1 MAGGRY
7 LGRPINPHRGGDQV
21 AKSKKSD
28 TGEIRLAATSSD
40 EDFRS
45 LFATHPSP
53 MWVYDPVTLRF
64 LIVNEAAMELYGY
77 HLDAY
82 LQMTV
87 LDIRPEGERK
97 RMMEAVSGRT
107 DMERVK
113 RWQHLKA
120 DGEIF
125 EVFTYGRSVRFEGA
139 DAILAVVQDRTEVN
153 AAHRQAS
160 DTQSLLDS
168 IVENLPVG
176 IFVKDM
182 TDEGRY
188 VLYNRASGEIA
199 GRPPSEILGKT
210 DKELFSSDQAEH
222 FIAQD
227 YQVFDTEES
236 LTIEEAFEGCDGE
249 KRLLRVFKRG
259 LPTPEGIPQRYLLG
273 ISEDVT
279 ARRAVQAKVAHIA
292 MHDALTGLPNRS
304 FFADHFRDLADQATE
319 DAPIALLYFDIDH
332 FKHINDSMGHPA
344 GDALLC
350 EVASRL
356 RRLTRADDLIAR
368 LGGDEFAV
376 ALHLNGGIERARA
389 FADRLLTS
397 LSQPIDLDGIQ
408 EHISCS
414 IGIAVAPHDGG
425 DADVLMRNADLA
437 LYAAKAAG
445 RSTYRCYEISM
456 RLVAKRRH
464 DLMVELRQAI
474 DHEQF
479 ELHYQ
484 PIVSLKDD
492 SLVGFE
498 ALLRWRHPQR
508 GLVGPQEFI
517 PVAEETGLIVAIG
530 DWVLRQACRTAV
542 HWPDHLH
549 IAVNVSVCQFRHQ
562 GLLATLVSAL
572 DETGLRADRLEIEI
586 TESVFLSDSAQSVP
600 LLHAMK
606 DLGVRIAIDD
616 FGTGYSSLGY
626 LRAFR
631 FDKIKL
637 DRSFVSGIETD
648 PGSLSIVRAV
658 VGIGLG
664 FNATTTAEGIE
675 TQDQMQALK
684 AEGLGE
690 GQGYLIARP
699 MPLPEAEAFIEDRC
713 RGRNAA
719 GKDRGLFGALN
730 GKVA

>member
-1 MAGGRY
+1 LVQLEQSDVGK
-7 LGRPINPHRGGDQV
+7 LGPAV
-21 AKSKKSD
+21 A
-28 TGEIRLAATSSD
+28 SSD

-64 LIVNEAAMELYGY
+64 LIVNEAAVELYGY
-77 HLDAY
+77 SPEEY
-82 LQMTV
+82 RQMTV
-87 LDIRPEGERK
+87 LDIRPERERR
-97 RMMEAVSGRT
+97 RMTKAVAGRT

-120 DGEIF
+120 SGEIF

-182 TDEGRY
+182 MDEGRY

-199 GRPPSEILGKT
+199 GRPPAEIVGRT
-210 DKELFSSDQAEH
+210 DRELFSPEQTQH
-222 FIAQD
+222 FTEQD
-227 YQVFDTEES
+227 RQVLDSNEN
-236 LTIEEAFEGCDGE
+236 LTIEEDFIGCDGE
-249 KRLLRVFKRG
+249 KRLLRIFKRG
-259 LPTPEGIPQRYLLG
+259 LPTPDGAHPRYLLG

-279 ARRAVQAKVAHIA
+279 ARRAVQARMAHIA

-304 FFADHFRDLADQATE
+304 FFADRIHDLADQATE

-344 GDALLC
+344 GDTLLC

-368 LGGDEFAV
+368 LGGDEFAI
-376 ALHLNGGIERARA
+376 ALHLNGGVERARA
-389 FADRLLTS
+389 FAERLLTS

-414 IGIAVAPHDGG
+414 IGIAIAPHDG
-425 DADVLMRNADLA
+425 DNADVLMRNADLA

-464 DLMVELRQAI
+464 DLMLELRQAI
-474 DHEQF
+474 DQEQF

-492 SLVGFE
+492 GLVGFE
-498 ALLRWRHPQR
+498 ALLRWHHPNR

-517 PVAEETGLIVAIG
+517 PVAEETGLIIAIG
-530 DWVLRQACRTAV
+530 DWVLRQACRVAA
-542 HWPDHLH
+542 HWPDHLR
-549 IAVNVSVCQFRHQ
+549 IAVNLSVCQFRHQ
-562 GLLATLVSAL
+562 GLLATIVSAL

-606 DLGVRIAIDD
+606 DLGLRIAIDD

-675 TQDQMQALK
+675 TSDQMRALK
-684 AEGLGE
+684 AEGLDE
-690 GQGYLIARP
+690 GQGYLLGRP
-699 MPLPEAEAFIEDRC
+699 MPQREAEAFIEDR
-713 RGRNAA
+713 RRRRVAPA
-719 GKDRGLFGALN
+719 DDLDLFDKIN